1 LATED
6 LVLLRFSNS
15 VFWLAGCC
23 EVIALTD
30 CVGWVN
36 FQVKIMLK
44 KVRVET
50 THLRVS
56 RTHTIS
62 GLSPLA
68 CKDLK
73 FLRQSWQHPEEPK
86 QVSVVNYYWEVY
98 KHRLKYPNAPA
109 LDVGRKEK
117 PIYIPLE
124 VWFSL
129 LFLSFSYQVCC
140 CWPPAPRQKK
150 KRMWCKF
157 SFEKIKFLYCCCWL
171 VQLCKIVEGQWYT
184 KPLSHTQHQK
194 QIDFGRQSPQDRR
207 GVCESVSLISL
218 SDC

>member
-124 VWFSL
+124 
-129 LFLSFSYQVCC
+129 
-140 CWPPAPRQKK
+140 
-150 KRMWCKF
+150 
-157 SFEKIKFLYCCCWL
+157 
-171 VQLCKIVEGQWYT
+171 LCKIVEGQWYT